1 MMISMLL
8 HECGSNVDL
17 SQFGETVKTCVGLK
31 NESACTA
38 HSSGDDHDGHGQE
51 PASGPA
57 AGPAPTPGPAPATPA
72 PSMSPRSGKKGEVKT
87 RMTVN
92 NVDYTQ
98 MTEAQKDEMT
108 TGIET
113 QVTAVTGVPSNRMT
127 IGLTP
132 GSVNVEVV
140 LETDGVTSTDN
151 KTAAASIADKLVEGQ
166 ALIEAGVVQH
176 VVQIKDLKTTGEVG
190 VTTIDTYFVKEDGQ
204 IDVPFDSAATSAPT
218 PPSTTQLS
226 QVSFASPSAPVPL
239 SLTALL
245 ALYLASLC

>member
-1 MMISMLL
+1 
-8 HECGSNVDL
+8 
-17 SQFGETVKTCVGLK
+17 
-31 NESACTA
+31 
-38 HSSGDDHDGHGQE
+38 
-51 PASGPA
+51 
-57 AGPAPTPGPAPATPA
+57 
-72 PSMSPRSGKKGEVKT
+72 
-87 RMTVN
+87 MTVN

-98 MTEAQKDEMT
+98 MTEAQKAEMKT
-108 TGIET
+108 VIET

-140 LETDGVTSTDN
+140 LETDGVISTDN
-151 KTAAASIADKLVEGQ
+151 KTAAAFIADKLVKGQ

-245 ALYLASLC
+245 ALYLASPC